1 METCEIHMYL
11 VVIKHDRCSVDVFLC
26 CFSSSVRAV
35 ALQWPKALDH
45 NIMQELESLLKN
57 I

>member
-1 METCEIHMYL
+1 MIHMYL

-35 ALQWPKALDH
+35 VLQWPKALDH